1 MDESQ
6 LQDLIQQLESFVA
19 GGPASEATLSKI
31 AEKMGA
37 LKKQNDN
44 TGAASKGLQQVAQGA
59 EELDGSFD
67 SLDRAANDVAK
78 AFKKAKSDMLASG
91 KTIGSGFKS
100 LGGGVEGV
108 TTAIKTM
115 ISGVFAVGGAIA
127 GLIPFIGGG
136 LSGAVKAAGE
146 ALGAGF
152 SFLLGAA
159 TKTADAF
166 NAVADTGATFGGSML
181 GMREA
186 AHDAG
191 QSFESFSKGFL
202 ENSAGLT
209 RFAGSATAGAKAL
222 SGIQKAVSGNTGL
235 QRSLQLMGVALKD
248 QPAYLGEYLSMLAGS
263 GVQLSN
269 FNDNFTE
276 LAKRAVD
283 YRKEL
288 IIARQLTGESNEEQK
303 AKMRAIAKDAQ
314 FQAKLSTMGADAAE
328 GLTKQMAALPTYMQ
342 PLFKDLVL
350 FGDATK
356 DSAGLAMT
364 MPGAMEAMR
373 EAIANPTSGAAGI
386 NAAMESRAAQI
397 SQDVQDSAQAI
408 IVSGHSSSEALKQ
421 SADAFVEARNYAQRL
436 LGIDKIREDLANAS
450 EGIAGDKFTESVLKF
465 QGDVR
470 DLQVAL
476 ETMVTEL
483 MKSPLFTTVV
493 DTAGNMIGE
502 FASKLQDAIKFMETV
517 QDPRKMLSDAAK
529 KIGEAF
535 EAALRK
541 VLPDWM
547 VRGESDPLTPEQIE
561 TQTKNLQG
569 PVEQLQS
576 NIEEAQAR
584 VDANPNHRGNQDHLD
599 RLTRK
604 QQTNYETYKKLYAL
618 AVKNNSMTQEQADA
632 ELQKLFP
639 TPVTPR
645 AFGGP
650 VSMNRPY
657 LVGEQGPEIFS
668 PPRSGTI
675 TPNLEI
681 QMAAADGVSAAG
693 KDSQT
698 LETISTQ
705 LARHGQLLEQ
715 MIKVQS
721 DGSQAATGYLKRIS
735 MN

>member
-44 TGAASKGLQQVAQGA
+44 TGAASKGLKQVAQGA

-108 TTAIKTM
+108 ITGMKTM
-115 ISGVFAVGGAIA
+115 ISGVFAAAGAIA
-127 GLIPFIGGG
+127 GLVPLMGG
-136 LSGAVKAAGE
+136 LSGAIKGAGE
-146 ALGAGF
+146 ALGGAF

-186 AHDAG
+186 AHEAG

-222 SGIQKAVSGNTGL
+222 SDVQKAVKGTGL
-235 QRSLQLMGVALKD
+235 ERSLQLMGVSLKD
-248 QPAYLGEYLSMLAGS
+248 QPAYLGEYLSMLSGS

-269 FNDNFTE
+269 FNGNFTE

-288 IIARQLTGESNEEQK
+288 MIAKQLTGESNEEQK

-408 IVSGHSSSEALKQ
+408 IVSGHTSSEALKQ
-421 SADAFVEARNYAQRL
+421 SAGAFVEARNYAQRL
-436 LGIDKIREDLANAS
+436 LGIDKIKEDLENAS
-450 EGIAGDKFTESVLKF
+450 KGIAGDKFTESMLGF
-465 QGDVR
+465 QRKIMDF
-470 DLQVAL
+470 QVAL
-476 ETMVTEL
+476 ETAVTKIIGSE
-483 MKSPLFTTVV
+483 LFTTLV
-493 DTAGNMIGE
+493 DKVSGMIGG
-502 FASKLQDAIKFMETV
+502 FATGLEDAVKFMDKV
-517 QDPRKMLSDAAK
+517 KDPGKILSDVAT
-529 KIGEAF
+529 KIAEAF
-535 EAALRK
+535 EAALRR
-541 VLPDWM
+541 VLPGWM
-547 VRGESDPLTPEQIE
+547 KRGKDPSPQEEID
-561 TQTKNLQG
+561 TKIKKLKE
-569 PVEQLQS
+569 PVVQRQLK
-576 NIEEAQAR
+576 IEELESQIAADPNNRGAR
-584 VDANPNHRGNQDHLD
+584 RRLSLLMSEQQRDYKRNKQLLALD
-599 RLTRK
+599 
-604 QQTNYETYKKLYAL
+604 
-618 AVKNNSMTQEQADA
+618 VKRNKMTQEQADA
-632 ELQKLFP
+632 ALREIYGTF
-639 TPVTPR
+639 TPR

-657 LVGEQGPEIFS
+657 IVGEQGPEIFS
-668 PPRSGTI
+668 PPRPGTI

>member
-44 TGAASKGLQQVAQGA
+44 TGAASKGLKQVAQGA

-67 SLDRAANDVAK
+67 SLDRAAQDAAK
-78 AFKKAKSDMLASG
+78 AFKKAKSDMLGGG
-91 KTIGSGFKS
+91 KTVLSGFKS

-108 TTAIKTM
+108 ITVIKNM
-115 ISGVFAVGGAIA
+115 ITGVFAVAGAFAKLMPPLRLFSGAIKVA
-127 GLIPFIGGG
+127 G
-136 LSGAVKAAGE
+136 K

-159 TKTADAF
+159 VKTADAF

-181 GMREA
+181 AMREA
-186 AHDAG
+186 AHNAE

-209 RFAGSATAGAKAL
+209 RFAGSATKGAEAL
-222 SGIQKAVSGNTGL
+222 SGIQKAVHDTGL
-235 QRSLQLMGVALKD
+235 KSSLQLMGVALKD
-248 QPAYLGEYLSMLAGS
+248 QPAYIGEYLSMLAGS

-269 FNDNFTE
+269 FNSNFTE

-288 IIARQLTGESNEEQK
+288 IIAKQLTGESNEEQK

-373 EAIANPTSGAAGI
+373 EAMANPTSGAAGI

-450 EGIAGDKFTESVLKF
+450 KGIAGDKFTESVLEF
-465 QGDVR
+465 QKSM
-470 DLQVAL
+470 LNAQKAL
-476 ETMVTEL
+476 ETTVTKL
-483 MKSPLFTTVV
+483 LGSPLFTTLMDYITTVIN
-493 DTAGNMIGE
+493 A
-502 FASKLQDAIKFMETV
+502 FARGLDGALDF
-517 QDPRKMLSDAAK
+517 
-529 KIGEAF
+529 F
-535 EAALRK
+535 EEGDKSEPIEPWHTQA
-541 VLPDWM
+541 
-547 VRGESDPLTPEQIE
+547 RG
-561 TQTKNLQG
+561 KN
-569 PVEQLQS
+569 PVEQRQLK
-576 NIEEAQAR
+576 IDEARAHVKR
-584 VDANPNHRGNQDHLD
+584 DPKHRGKQEHLKSLERNQQREKERIPH
-599 RLTRK
+599 
-604 QQTNYETYKKLYAL
+604 YE
-618 AVKNNSMTQEQADA
+618 AVYRRNLERGDWTQEQYDA
-632 ELQKLFP
+632 ELQKLYGNLQELDAKLQELTP

-657 LVGEQGPEIFS
+657 IVGEQGPEIFS
-668 PPRSGTI
+668 PPRPGTI